1 MNFSF
6 ADILQTLTWE
16 RIAPYVNNFFLAVAT
31 IVIGLWAINRI
42 VNLLKKALERSSV
55 SVDII
60 PFFVTILNV
69 LLKVLLLFSVAE
81 LVGIG
86 TTSFVAILGAATL
99 AIGLALQGS
108 LGNLAAG
115 VVILL
120 FKPFRVGEWIEVD
133 ENFGKVEEI
142 QIFHTYLASP
152 GNKTLILPNGEVIN
166 NTITNFSR
174 KGSMRIELEMFM
186 PYSES
191 YPKVERIIREVLET
205 APNVLKEP
213 IADVGIIEYDTHYI
227 VLGIRPYIHPD
238 NFWNVKFDLHKSLK
252 NAFYRNNIQMA
263 YAEGVELGN
272 IGE

>member
-1 MNFSF
+1 MDFSDVLNAF
-6 ADILQTLTWE
+6 TWE
-16 RIAPYVNNFFLAVAT
+16 RIAPYVNNFVLAIAT

-42 VNLLKKALERSSV
+42 VKLLRKTLERSSV

-60 PFFVTILNV
+60 PFFITIVNV

-115 VVILL
+115 VVILI
-120 FKPFRVGEWIEVD
+120 FKPFRVGEWIEVNG
-133 ENFGKVEEI
+133 NFGKVEEI

-152 GNKTLILPNGEVIN
+152 GNKTLILPNSEVIN
-166 NTITNFSR
+166 NVISNFSR

-191 YPKVERIIREVLET
+191 YPKVERLIREVLET
-205 APNVLKEP
+205 APNVLQEP
-213 IADVGIIEYDTHYI
+213 RADVGIIQYDTHYI
-227 VLGIRPYIHPD
+227 VVGIRPYIHPD
-238 NFWNVKFDLHKSLK
+238 NFWSVKFDLHKRLK
-252 NAFYRNNIQMA
+252 NSFSKNNIQMA
-263 YAEGVELGN
+263 YSEGVEMGE

>member
-1 MNFSF
+1 MNSSF
-6 ADILQTLTWE
+6 TDILETLTWE
-16 RIAPYVNNFFLAVAT
+16 RISPYVNNFLLAVAT

-152 GNKTLILPNGEVIN
+152 GNKTLILPNGEIIN

-191 YPKVERIIREVLET
+191 YPKVERIIKEVLET
-205 APNVLKEP
+205 APNILQAP
-213 IADVGIIEYDTHYI
+213 TPDIGIIEYDSHYI

-238 NFWNVKFDLHKSLK
+238 NFWSVKFDLHKRLK

-263 YAEGVELGN
+263 YSEGVEMGE